1 MMLLL
6 GLSWFFQEYVTN
18 QNMIQRYAAAKN
30 VQEARKAMY
39 ISSIN
44 IPIWAFFMFLGTALY
59 VFFQVFPTTAA
70 AEMLD
75 GTQKA
80 EDILPYFIMHNL
92 PPGVAGLIIA
102 AAIAAAM
109 SSLDSSINAMATVG
123 VHDIYRRHWVKD
135 REDKHYLHVAWCLAT
150 AVTIVMIIGAYILT
164 QTQTKTLQDTYNTVG
179 SIVMGGVLG
188 LYLLGF
194 CTRRGSAK
202 SVWFAVVLTVLFSLW
217 TVLAKQSLLPTWLH
231 VPFDLYYTGIIGQ
244 IVMFAGIFTVALL
257 MSDGKKPL
265 HNLTLW
271 TQGKY

>member
-1 MMLLL
+1 
-6 GLSWFFQEYVTN
+6 
-18 QNMIQRYAAAKN
+18 
-30 VQEARKAMY
+30 
-39 ISSIN
+39 
-44 IPIWAFFMFLGTALY
+44 
-59 VFFQVFPTTAA
+59 
-70 AEMLD
+70 
-75 GTQKA
+75 
-80 EDILPYFIMHNL
+80 
-92 PPGVAGLIIA
+92 
-102 AAIAAAM
+102 
-109 SSLDSSINAMATVG
+109 
-123 VHDIYRRHWVKD
+123 
-135 REDKHYLHVAWCLAT
+135 
-150 AVTIVMIIGAYILT
+150 
-164 QTQTKTLQDTYNTVG
+164 
-179 SIVMGGVLG
+179 VLG

>member
-1 MMLLL
+1 MLLL

-30 VQEARKAMY
+30 MQEARKAMY

-59 VFFQVFPTTAA
+59 VYFQVFPATAA
-70 AEMLD
+70 IAMLD

-80 EDILPYFIMHNL
+80 ENILPYFIMHNL

-123 VHDIYRRHWVKD
+123 VHDIYRRYWIKD
-135 REDKHYLHVAWCLAT
+135 REDRHYLYVAWVLAT
-150 AVTIVMIIGAYILT
+150 AVTIAMIIGAYILT
-164 QTQTKTLQDTYNTVG
+164 QAQTKTLQDTYNTVG
-179 SIVMGGVLG
+179 SVVMGGVLG

-194 CTRRGSAK
+194 CTRRGGAK
-202 SVWFAVVLTVLFSLW
+202 AVWFGVVLTILFSLW
-217 TVLAKQSLLPTWLH
+217 TVLAKQNLLPSGLH

-244 IVMFAGIFTVALL
+244 IVMFAGIFTAALL
-257 MSDGKKPL
+257 LSDGKKPL
-265 HNLTLW
+265 PNLTLW
-271 TQGKY
+271 TQDK

>member
-1 MMLLL
+1 
-6 GLSWFFQEYVTN
+6 
-18 QNMIQRYAAAKN
+18 
-30 VQEARKAMY
+30 
-39 ISSIN
+39 
-44 IPIWAFFMFLGTALY
+44 
-59 VFFQVFPTTAA
+59 
-70 AEMLD
+70 MLD
-75 GTQKA
+75 GAQKA
-80 EDILPYFIMHNL
+80 ENILPYFIMHNL
-92 PPGVAGLIIA
+92 PPGIAGLIIA

-135 REDKHYLHVAWCLAT
+135 REDKHYLHVAWYLAT

-164 QTQTKTLQDTYNTVG
+164 QTQTKTLQDTYNTIG

-244 IVMFAGIFTVALL
+244 IVMFASIFTVALL

-265 HNLTLW
+265 PNLTLW

>member
-1 MMLLL
+1 M

-30 VQEARKAMY
+30 VPEARKAMY

-44 IPIWAFFMFLGTALY
+44 IPIWAFFMVLGTALY
-59 VFFQVFPTTAA
+59 VFFQVFPTTVA

-75 GTQKA
+75 GAQKA
-80 EDILPYFIMHNL
+80 ENILPYFIMHNL
-92 PPGVAGLIIA
+92 PPGIAGLIIA

-135 REDKHYLHVAWCLAT
+135 REDKHYLHVAWVLAT
-150 AVTIVMIIGAYILT
+150 AITIGMIIGAYILT
-164 QTQTKTLQDTYNTVG
+164 QTQTKTLQDTYNTIG
-179 SIVMGGVLG
+179 SVVMGGVLG

-202 SVWFAVVLTVLFSLW
+202 SVWFAVVLTMLFSSW
-217 TVLAKQSLLPTWLH
+217 TVLAKQSLLPAWLQ

-244 IVMFAGIFTVALL
+244 IVMFAGIFTAAFLL
-257 MSDGKKPL
+257 SERKKPL
-265 HNLTLW
+265 TNLTLW
-271 TQGKY
+271 TQGK